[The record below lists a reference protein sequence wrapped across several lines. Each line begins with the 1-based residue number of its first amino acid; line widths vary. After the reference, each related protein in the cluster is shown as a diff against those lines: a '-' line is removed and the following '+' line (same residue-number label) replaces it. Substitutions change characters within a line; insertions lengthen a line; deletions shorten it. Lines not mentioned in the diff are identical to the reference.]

1 MKRLTLTAC
10 LLILTSCCQQTQAR
24 SIPTALGGAALA
36 SYFGY
41 GTYHCFTVMTKSNEE
56 LIDLM
61 EQEYLS
67 RLQED
72 PTYVIAVQP
81 KEMLPF
87 ARKLIRAT
95 FLCCAAL
102 TGLGGYLVNK
112 GLTV

>member
-1 MKRLTLTAC
+1 MKKLTLAAC
-10 LLILTSCCQQTQAR
+10 LLILASYQQTQAR

-41 GTYHCFTVMTKSNEE
+41 GTYHCFTVMTKSDEE

-102 TGLGGYLVNK
+102 TGLGGYLIKK
-112 GLTV
+112 GLAV